1 MALTQ
6 ITSNAWVIAD
16 FLTPTECLEL
26 RRLADATGFADAGV
40 RTRSGET
47 AMPHIRNNERVMVED
62 AAWVER
68 IWSRLAPLPLPEI
81 DARRAVALPRQLR
94 FYKYQPCQRFKM
106 HKDGAWQETGLRSEL
121 TLLVYLNDGFEG
133 GATRFKDR
141 EVLPATGAALL
152 FLHDTWH
159 EGAMVEVGTKYVL
172 RSDVLYSA

>member
-1 MALTQ
+1 MPRGWNGSGRDWRRCHCRGLTRV
-6 ITSNAWVIAD
+6 AR
-16 FLTPTECLEL
+16 LPC
-26 RRLADATGFADAGV
+26 RR
-40 RTRSGET
+40 R
-47 AMPHIRNNERVMVED
+47 
-62 AAWVER
+62 
-68 IWSRLAPLPLPEI
+68 
-81 DARRAVALPRQLR
+81 LR
-94 FYKYQPCQRFKM
+94 FYKYRPCQRFKM